1 MPEGKGY
8 TGSASDPKKGPVE
21 AAQGGEVVKAGFGG
35 AFRQSRRG
43 RGGNRFRLGK
53 GSGRGGS
60 LVKQLRRRPGQGPAR
75 GGSTLGP
82 AKKGFGNAT
91 AGSFGGGVGASAGK
105 RGRVGQAAP
114 IGPGGAGGAS
124 RRAAMQKLS
133 ARKPGRNRARNR
145 FRLRGG
151 NAPRP
156 GGGAGGR

>member
-53 GSGRGGS
+53 GRGRGGS
-60 LVKQLRRRPGQGPAR
+60 LVKQLRRRPGQGTAM

-91 AGSFGGGVGASAGK
+91 AGSFRGGGGAQAAASGAQKPK
-105 RGRVGQAAP
+105 RNRLRLPSGRVRGAAQNP
-114 IGPGGAGGAS
+114 AGG
-124 RRAAMQKLS
+124 R
-133 ARKPGRNRARNR
+133 
-145 FRLRGG
+145 
-151 NAPRP
+151 PRP
-156 GGGAGGR
+156 GSRIGGR